1 MFICSSMEMLSS
13 RSWTNSV
20 EGEKGQSECLWCRVP
35 NEEANQPTMNESSR
49 RTVTHEV
56 SV

>member
-35 NEEANQPTMNESSR
+35 NVEANQPTMNESSR